1 MAEGR
6 SKLCMLARLQTTIE
20 DIPISEHTTEKLR
33 GEVHIVEVVA
43 HVIPV
48 RLDLTIGDLHVGG
61 DRGLFRPALVRTDER
76 TSHT

>member
-61 DRGLFRPALVRTDER
+61 DRGLLGPA
-76 TSHT
+76 

>member
-1 MAEGR
+1 
-6 SKLCMLARLQTTIE
+6 MLARLQTRFV
-20 DIPISEHTTEKLR
+20 DILLGEETSEKLR

>member
-1 MAEGR
+1 M
-6 SKLCMLARLQTTIE
+6 QTTSK

-33 GEVHIVEVVA
+33 SEVHIVKVVA

-61 DRGLFRPALVRTDER
+61 DRGLFRPALVRTDEG